1 MSQQLAIVTPGD
13 VDQII
18 LMLRAFDDFKNK
30 ALSRSDYAVI
40 KGKKSVKRSGWSKY
54 AVACNVSTELRE
66 EQVEERDSSRVYHF
80 VYRAIHLPSG
90 RYADAV
96 GSASEKEKTEEEWNH
111 PEHDV
116 RSLAQTRA
124 YNRAISN
131 LVGGGEISAEE
142 LSAEA
147 VGNEGQPPQS
157 RPQVRTQP
165 PPQPPAPPSREDELR
180 QIAESASLEVQIYTY
195 GKNIRIEPAE
205 PLYDEWQNYDAILAP
220 LGAEWNREA
229 GRWETPAEGQR

>member
-1 MSQQLAIVTPGD
+1 MSKELSVVTPE
-13 VDQII
+13 VDS
-18 LMLRAFDDFKNK
+18 LVAMLKAFDDFKNK
-30 ALSRSDYAVI
+30 ALSRNDYAVI

-54 AVACNVSTELRE
+54 ALACNVSTELRE
-66 EQVEERDSSRVYHF
+66 ERVEERDGHRVYHF
-80 VYRAIHLPSG
+80 TYRAIHPTG

-142 LSAEA
+142 LSAEDLRNKA
-147 VGNEGQPPQS
+147 REAPQHQPPRS
-157 RPQVRTQP
+157 PSQVRSP
-165 PPQPPAPPSREDELR
+165 PPKPSREDEVAR
-180 QIAESASLEVQIYTY
+180 IAESAGLDKVRIYTY
-195 GKNIRIEPAE
+195 GRNIHIDPVE
-205 PLYDEWQNYDAILAP
+205 PLYDEWQGYDAVLAP

-229 GRWETPAEGQR
+229 GRWEIPAEG

>member
-1 MSQQLAIVTPGD
+1 MSQQLAIVTPAD

-18 LMLRAFDDFKNK
+18 QMLKAFDDFKNK
-30 ALSRSDYAVI
+30 ALSKNDYAVI

-66 EQVEERDSSRVYHF
+66 ERVEERDGHRIYHF

-90 RYADAV
+90 RYADAA
-96 GSASEKEKTEEEWNH
+96 GSASEKEKSEEEWNH

-142 LSAEA
+142 LSTDDRTGA
-147 VGNEGQPPQS
+147 S
-157 RPQVRTQP
+157 RP
-165 PPQPPAPPSREDELR
+165 PPSQQQTRSPPEAPKPSEELTD
-180 QIAESASLEVQIYTY
+180 QIESVMASAGFTKVRVYPY
-195 GKNIRIEPAE
+195 GKRVYVEALDIEQ
-205 PLYDEWQNYDAILAP
+205 DEWPAYNAILTP
-220 LGAEWNREA
+220 LGAAWNRES
-229 GRWETPAEGQR
+229 GRWEILAEE

>member
-66 EQVEERDSSRVYHF
+66 EQVEERDSSRIYHF

-124 YNRAISN
+124 YNRAVSN

-142 LSAEA
+142 LSADDH
-147 VGNEGQPPQS
+147 GNDGEGEINS
-157 RPQVRTQP
+157 P
-165 PPQPPAPPSREDELR
+165 PPSQPRVRSPPSREDELR
-180 QIAESASLEVQIYTY
+180 QIAESAGLEVRIYTY
-195 GKNIRIEPAE
+195 GKNIRVDPVE
-205 PLYDEWQNYDAILAP
+205 PLYDEWQSYDAVLAP
-220 LGAEWNREA
+220 LGATWNREA
-229 GRWETPAEGQR
+229 GRWEMPMEARA